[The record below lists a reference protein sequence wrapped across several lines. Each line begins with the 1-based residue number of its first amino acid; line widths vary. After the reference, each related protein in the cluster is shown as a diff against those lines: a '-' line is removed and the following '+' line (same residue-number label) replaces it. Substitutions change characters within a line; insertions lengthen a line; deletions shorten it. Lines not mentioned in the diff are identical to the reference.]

1 MFYSCVGVRSRARSS
16 VRLGTSHQATCAISP
31 VLLDTVAEF
40 PKRDVVFRKEEFIF
54 YSALFGKLLPWSIAT
69 GVV

>member
-1 MFYSCVGVRSRARSS
+1 MGVRSRARSS
-16 VRLGTSHQATCAISP
+16 VRLGTWVETSHQATCAISP

-40 PKRDVVFRKEEFIF
+40 PKRDVVFRKEEFLF